1 MNTTAMHD
9 AADSVETDSF
19 DDQRH
24 RFQQLRL
31 EKKLRHRDAAR
42 EIGLS
47 EAEAIALH
55 VGHRN
60 ALSATRL
67 QSGEF
72 PQLIAALTPVG
83 TLMALTRNDA
93 VVHERTGTYL
103 DASVNGHVGL
113 VLGEDIDL
121 RIFYNQW
128 HHGFWVEEQ
137 MADSVSHSLQFFDE
151 HGSAVHKIFERKTT
165 DATMFERVAKLF
177 AADDQKTGIVVTP
190 HATQKQNTE
199 KGHAINVDSFR
210 AAWAAMQDTHEFF
223 GLLKKYGLSRTR
235 AFVVAGE
242 AFTQRVSNATT
253 RYVLQQA
260 SERLLEIMVFVPSP
274 GCIQIH
280 TGPVSNIQ
288 VMGTWLNV
296 LDPDFNL
303 HLRED
308 LIAESW
314 VVRKPTAD
322 GVVTS
327 LEIFDADGN
336 TIAYF
341 FGKRKPGIPEL
352 EAWRELI
359 NDALLADTVNP

>member
-1 MNTTAMHD
+1 MTATAIVD
-9 AADSVETDSF
+9 AVEADSFE
-19 DDQRH
+19 DQRY
-24 RFQQLRL
+24 RFQQLRT

-42 EIGLS
+42 EMGLS

-55 VGHRN
+55 VGHRG

-72 PQLIAALTPVG
+72 PQLITALTPVG
-83 TLMALTRNDA
+83 TLMALTRNEA
-93 VVHERTGTYL
+93 VVHERTGTYV

-137 MADSVSHSLQFFDE
+137 VADSVNRSLQFFDE
-151 HGSAVHKIFERKTT
+151 YGGAVHKIFERKTT
-165 DATMFERVAKLF
+165 DTAMFERVARSF
-177 AADDQKTGIVVTP
+177 SADDQRSGVVVTP
-190 HATQKQNTE
+190 YTVQKPNVE
-199 KGHAINVDSFR
+199 KNNVVDVDLFR

-223 GLLKKYGLSRTR
+223 GLLKKFGLSRTR
-235 AFVVAGE
+235 

-280 TGPVSNIQ
+280 TGLVSNIQ

-359 NDALLADTVNP
+359 DDALLSDTVNS

>member
-1 MNTTAMHD
+1 MNATAVVD
-9 AADSVETDSF
+9 AVETDSF

-24 RFQQLRL
+24 RFQQLRR
-31 EKKLRHRDAAR
+31 ERKLRHRDAAR
-42 EIGLS
+42 EMGLS

-55 VGHRN
+55 VGHRG

-72 PQLIAALTPVG
+72 PQLIASLTPVG
-83 TLMALTRNDA
+83 TLMALTRNEA

-137 MADSVSHSLQFFDE
+137 IADSVNRSLQFFDE
-151 HGSAVHKIFERKTT
+151 QGGAVHKIFERKTT

-177 AADDQKTGIVVTP
+177 AADDQTAGIVVTS
-190 HATQKQNTE
+190 HAVQMQNVE
-199 KGHAINVDSFR
+199 KDHAINVDSFR

-223 GLLKKYGLSRTR
+223 GLLKKFGLSRTR
-235 AFVVAGE
+235 AFALAGD
-242 AFTQRVSNATT
+242 AYTQRVSNAAT

-280 TGPVSNIQ
+280 TGPVNNIQ

-359 NDALLADTVNP
+359 NDMLLSGVVNP